1 MVLMTHNVTGEDD
14 GYSNWQC
21 KHETSQVLKNRINYL
36 QGITGGNKAIYLND
50 TFVSLRKN
58 IITYLF
64 TMIYSM
70 PAMCQEL
77 C

>member
-1 MVLMTHNVTGEDD
+1 MMDILIGSANM
-14 GYSNWQC
+14 
-21 KHETSQVLKNRINYL
+21 KPLKNRINYL

-50 TFVSLRKN
+50 TFASLRKN

-64 TMIYSM
+64 IMIYSM